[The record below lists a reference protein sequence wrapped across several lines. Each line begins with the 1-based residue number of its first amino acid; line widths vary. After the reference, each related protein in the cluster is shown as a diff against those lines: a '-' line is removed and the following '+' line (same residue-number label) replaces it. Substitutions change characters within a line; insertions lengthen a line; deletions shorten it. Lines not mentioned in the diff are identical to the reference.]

1 MEYLWAPW
9 RIEYIKKAKE
19 VGCIFCQKP
28 AEESDAANYILY
40 RGQKNFIIMNSY
52 PYNPGHL
59 MIAPYRHVANM
70 DELTDEELG
79 EHFKMVAKSTR
90 ILRQVFK
97 PDGFNIGINLGR
109 IAGAGIDK
117 HIHTHIV
124 PRWAGDTNF
133 MPVMAD
139 TRVINEA
146 LGETY
151 QKLRGKFQAWEAS
164 K

>member
-19 VGCIFCQKP
+19 AGCIFCQKP

-59 MIAPYRHVANM
+59 MIAPYRHVAGL
-70 DELTDEELG
+70 DELSDEELG
-79 EHFKMVAKSTR
+79 EHYKMVAQSTR
-90 ILRQVFK
+90 ILTQVFK
-97 PDGFNIGINLGR
+97 PDGFNIGMNLGR

-117 HIHTHIV
+117 HIHSHIV

-133 MPVMAD
+133 MPVLAD

-146 LGETY
+146 LEETY
-151 QKLRGKFQAWEAS
+151 QKLVGKF
-164 K
+164 

>member
-9 RIEYIKKAKE
+9 RIEYIKKIKE
-19 VGCIFCQKP
+19 EGCIFCQKP
-28 AEESDAANYILY
+28 IEKNDTTNLILY
-40 RGQKNFIIMNSY
+40 RGQKNFVIMNSY

-59 MIAPYRHVANM
+59 MIAPYRHVAGL
-70 DELTDEELG
+70 DELSDEELG
-79 EHFKMVAKSTR
+79 EHYKMVAQSTR
-90 ILRQVFK
+90 ILTRTFK
-97 PDGFNIGINLGR
+97 PDGFNIGMNLGR

-133 MPVMAD
+133 MPVVAD

-146 LGETY
+146 LIETY
-151 QKLRGKFQAWEAS
+151 KKLVGKF
-164 K
+164 